1 MFSGVGV
8 IDTSTFITPQQ
19 ILSPPF
25 RMAGAVMDSIVILD
39 DDEEEASTSAST
51 SYSHATNCQSKTPV
65 KNQLPPPTH
74 ISQSPFAS
82 AKKDVHVLQAENQK
96 LFAEVHTTNIANR
109 TTV

>member
-1 MFSGVGV
+1 
-8 IDTSTFITPQQ
+8 
-19 ILSPPF
+19 
-25 RMAGAVMDSIVILD
+25 MDSIVILD
-39 DDEEEASTSAST
+39 DDDEEASTSAST

-96 LFAEVHTTNIANR
+96 LFAEVCFLTIFLLQNILTTHYKYC
-109 TTV
+109 